1 MSTPE
6 EVTTNE
12 LLQEI
17 ADLSARISQL
27 RPGVSATIWCPK
39 CWRPPSQHK
48 GGSIKGCKSK
58 TKMPVDQ
65 FTRELLQQR
74 NNLVRCIRSADTEGK
89 QSEAIDALQN
99 TVERQ
104 AQTIESNQERIRSL
118 QATKQVMLHL
128 MRNLNDAYLAFI
140 TGGNENEMKRIFKD
154 VDDLLVSLNTESK
167 SSSENE
173 DDDDGDGEDDDDGWD
188 HTGDRTTWP
197 IDNAS
202 IVADGNRLF
211 PADNNDA
218 GATEAGAIGGV
229 GATKKVHFSF
239 SPVLTHSSNSSKQG
253 AEASGQTTRTSGQ
266 TTGTSGQTTGTSGQ
280 TGVASGQRIVNGI
293 LRPASSN
300 RSVYDVQANTHTIS
314 TPSPNP
320 PSTPQ
325 YPGLF
330 EKPGV
335 VLIFPR
341 GGTLCGGEA
350 DADSVVRAAK
360 IVNVDFKENM
370 DALLYLEQR
379 RKLVD
384 QLSCYFGAC
393 PMFTHLGIFA
403 LKAHVF
409 YKTFQPIFKREATFS
424 SFMAFVKEFEHQL
437 YPNLDSIAL
446 GRLHNRKQ
454 QSNESVS
461 EYFTDYVDL
470 IFIIGRQ
477 EDDYIQPFLA
487 GLYNRT
493 LAHTVSNAQYED
505 GQRTLRRLANHAQHI
520 EAQISLDKAFL
531 EGKDNKNNHQRNVS
545 ALTNTGSQ
553 QSSSASHRGRGHNTQ
568 TRGAPA
574 PRGGSAPA
582 GRGWTSGAAGRGWT
596 SGAGRGWSN
605 SGAGRGW
612 SNGNGGGGN
621 WSKYA
626 PPRSQ
631 SLPRGSYAGSGAR
644 GGANTMLSQES
655 WKSAWDTS
663 SNEPSQ
669 SQWQEAP
676 QSTWSAQVNELT
688 TEGDYPDVVPNNEAS
703 ISSASASSLTPVG
716 LLVEGKM
723 RSLGLRGCGSCLS
736 PHHRFDGLYDK
747 CRELCPC
754 CGIHLQNNDHLA
766 VDCREGPRDKS
777 EAIYLAKE
785 AFLNG
790 NADKTYISA

>member
-74 NNLVRCIRSADTEGK
+74 NNLVRCIRSADTEGR

-253 AEASGQTTRTSGQ
+253 AEASGQTTGTSGQ

-300 RSVYDVQANTHTIS
+300 RSVYDVQANTHTISTPSPNTHTIS

-409 YKTFQPIFKREATFS
+409 YKTFQPILKREATFS

-520 EAQISLDKAFL
+520 EAQISLDNAFL
-531 EGKDNKNNHQRNVS
+531 GSKDNRNNHQRNVS
-545 ALTNTGSQ
+545 ALTNAGSQ

-644 GGANTMLSQES
+644 GGANASSGASSAQARGTQSS
-655 WKSAWDTS
+655 WKAH
-663 SNEPSQ
+663 
-669 SQWQEAP
+669 
-676 QSTWSAQVNELT
+676 VNEI
-688 TEGDYPDVVPNNEAS
+688 GAS
-703 ISSASASSLTPVG
+703 ISSASESGMTPEG
-716 LLVEGKM
+716 ILLAMKM
-723 RSLGLRGCGSCLS
+723 KKMQLSGCAACLS
-736 PHHRFDGLYDK
+736 KTHVWNGSYEF
-747 CRELCPC
+747 CRSFCPC
-754 CGIHLQNNDHLA
+754 CG
-766 VDCREGPRDKS
+766 VDLRKECHIAIECEDRPKDKS
-777 EAIYLAKE
+777 EAIILARD
-785 AFLNG
+785 ADRNG
-790 NADKTYISA
+790 DKDRLQA